1 MDNQNEIDE
10 LNELFPFEYL
20 TGGYFRQKGVKK
32 GVKAELLHGKEAIEY
47 IYRKMKEKIDIP
59 IKMC

>member
-1 MDNQNEIDE
+1 MNNQNEIDE

-20 TGGYFRQKGVKK
+20 TGRYFRKK
-32 GVKAELLHGKEAIEY
+32 GIKKRVKSELRHGIEAIEY

-59 IKMC
+59 AKMY